1 MLEHYEQDSLLRFRA
16 TFRNNAGALADP
28 TTITLWHTEP
38 GVAAVNYVYG
48 TDVEVIRESL
58 GIFYLDY
65 VADAVGEHKW
75 RWKGTGAVQIAI
87 KGGFIIDPE

>member
-1 MLEHYEQDSLLRFRA
+1 VADHYEQDSALRFRA

-28 TTITLWHTEP
+28 TTVTLRHTEP
-38 GVAAVNYVYG
+38 SVAAVNYVYG
-48 TDVEVIRESL
+48 TDLEVVRESL
-58 GIFYLDY
+58 GIFYVDY